1 VVDSPQA
8 LARLTA
14 QGSRPAS
21 LRTIVLLDGDATGP
35 GVVGW
40 ERFLAA
46 GDEAHEAEAEVA
58 RRRAALTGESPTTLI
73 YTSGTTGTPKA
84 VMLTQRNLAFIAE
97 KIQEL
102 VPIGTGDSLISYLP
116 LSHIAEQ
123 VVSHLLSIAT
133 GAAVHFTE
141 SLDKLP
147 AYLVEVRPH
156 FFLGVPRVWEK
167 MQAAIEAKGAE
178 ASPLRRRI
186 VAWARSVGLRT
197 GAAD

>member
-1 VVDSPQA
+1 
-8 LARLTA
+8 
-14 QGSRPAS
+14 
-21 LRTIVLLDGDATGP
+21 DGEATGP

-58 RRRAALTGESPTTLI
+58 QRRSGLRGESATTLI

-97 KIQEL
+97 KIQDL

-133 GAAVHFTE
+133 GSAVHFTE

-147 AYLVEVRPH
+147 ASLAQGGP
-156 FFLGVPRVWEK
+156 
-167 MQAAIEAKGAE
+167 
-178 ASPLRRRI
+178 
-186 VAWARSVGLRT
+186 
-197 GAAD
+197 D